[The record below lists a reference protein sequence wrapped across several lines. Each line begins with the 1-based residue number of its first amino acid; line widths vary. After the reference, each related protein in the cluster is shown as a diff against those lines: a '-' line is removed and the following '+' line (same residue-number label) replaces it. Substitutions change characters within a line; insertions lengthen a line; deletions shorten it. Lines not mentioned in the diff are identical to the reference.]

1 MTSQLRQLRLRVA
14 KATQQV
20 HGEAEP
26 HDSRPSVLDGTLSH
40 IFIN

>member
-1 MTSQLRQLRLRVA
+1 MTSQLRKLRLRVA

-26 HDSRPSVLDGTLSH
+26 QESRPSVRDGTLSH
-40 IFIN
+40 LFIN